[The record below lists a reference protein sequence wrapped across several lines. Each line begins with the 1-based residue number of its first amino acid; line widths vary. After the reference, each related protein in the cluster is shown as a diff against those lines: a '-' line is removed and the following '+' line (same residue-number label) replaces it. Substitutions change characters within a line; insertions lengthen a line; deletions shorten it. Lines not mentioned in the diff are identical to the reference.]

1 MHGYLS
7 VLQPEKPPAG
17 YFQGGGRAV
26 CRIAFHFRFYI
37 DFDWFS
43 DGMIRCGIRDGL
55 CFFLPACRIFLYLHE
70 TERGGGAADKLEIAS
85 FKLRTGGG
93 HAFCR
98 NREAAARPGKAFR
111 NLRVDAPTL
120 GAQHCRIAT
129 GSRFIQGNQ
138 TAPAPVV
145 KANRYSGE
153 DMLPV
158 QYLIQFAYQQNQA
171 VKLLHLRQ
179 GIRMVGSGIN
189 QFGQF
194 CGKHIVHQSSLSVET
209 PLFRAVESD
218 LFGRGSSSRIRT
230 THKVV
235 LDVLSGELKHSA
247 ILKGRQ
253 FCRNIFYTASM
264 PDDKRKFI

>member
-1 MHGYLS
+1 M
-7 VLQPEKPPAG
+7 KPPD
-17 YFQGGGRAV
+17 R
-26 CRIAFHFRFYI
+26 
-37 DFDWFS
+37 
-43 DGMIRCGIRDGL
+43 L
-55 CFFLPACRIFLYLHE
+55 
-70 TERGGGAADKLEIAS
+70 
-85 FKLRTGGG
+85 
-93 HAFCR
+93 
-98 NREAAARPGKAFR
+98 GKAFR
-111 NLRVDAPTL
+111 NLHADAPTP

-129 GSRFIQGNQ
+129 DSRFIQSNQ

-145 KANRYSGE
+145 KANRYSVEG
-153 DMLPV
+153 MLPV

-179 GIRMVGSGIN
+179 GVGMVGSGIN

-218 LFGRGSSSRIRT
+218 LFGRGNSSRIRT

-235 LDVLSGELKHSA
+235 LDVPSGELKHSA